1 MQGESKLV
9 LALSKSLQTKLKSAI
24 MMVWAKGRIC
34 SFRIPRTRLL
44 SVEECESRY
53 GTKMSREPKGELDQ
67 KWRSLPWT
75 REVAPKVENLS
86 KRVLEMW
93 SETPAVW

>member
-1 MQGESKLV
+1 
-9 LALSKSLQTKLKSAI
+9 
-24 MMVWAKGRIC
+24 
-34 SFRIPRTRLL
+34 
-44 SVEECESRY
+44 
-53 GTKMSREPKGELDQ
+53 MSREPKGELDQ

-93 SETPAVW
+93 SETPAVWCEVGCEKKWTWVVGNLVE